1 MTGNG
6 ADVANVVRDTIYRA
20 TLLLDDQQWEQWLDL
35 CDDSFHY
42 AIKSF
47 SPEINRDMTYFQGSR
62 KDLATMVK
70 LLPKHNTDHSP
81 LRRHA
86 TVYTV
91 DVAEDG
97 KTASAIASFVVYQ
110 NYARRRELAHRCR
123 RKPAVPGRPLPR
135 YAQAR
140 ARSGPFHQAGSASR
154 QPPARQG
161 VALADL
167 SNVAR
172 LGFLRTG
179 ASAAVASGASRGS
192 RDTSEAS

>member
-6 ADVANVVRDTIYRA
+6 ADVANVANVVRDTIYRA

-47 SPEINRDMTYFQGSR
+47 SPEINRDMTYFQGSH

-86 TVYTV
+86 TVYAV
-91 DVAEDG
+91 GVAEDG
-97 KTASAIASFVVYQ
+97 KTASAITSFVVFQ
-110 NYARRRELAHRCR
+110 NLLDGVNSHIDAGESRLFL
-123 RKPAVPGRPLPR
+123 VGRYLDTLR
-135 YAQAR
+135 LEHDR
-140 ARSGPFHQAGSASR
+140 ARFIKREVRLDNRRLDKGSHW
-154 QPPARQG
+154 PI
-161 VALADL
+161 
-167 SNVAR
+167 
-172 LGFLRTG
+172 
-179 ASAAVASGASRGS
+179 
-192 RDTSEAS
+192 